1 MCWSQI
7 RLCPS
12 VLYTRDFTLYV
23 LRFSSFLNTLLW
35 LVYIPRCTD
44 DPVISCNMILG
55 AGYDEIRSSY
65 KRLALR
71 WHPDKHNNSEES
83 TKVGLSLHFA
93 IIQFWDILMYSSYC
107 LFNLLYQFLKKY
119 CIRASIWMFN
129 VDGFTVQ
136 CMCVY
141 DVNPFNSIVYET
153 IWSKYNS
160 CRKFTFENFI
170 GIPFVCSDSM
180 H

>member
-1 MCWSQI
+1 MHWSQI

-12 VLYTRDFTLYV
+12 VLYTRDFTLFG

-35 LVYIPRCTD
+35 LVYIARCTD
-44 DPVISCNMILG
+44 DLVISCNMFLG

-83 TKVGLSLHFA
+83 TKVRLSLHLA

-107 LFNLLYQFLKKY
+107 LFNLLLKNSDQFLKKY
-119 CIRASIWMFN
+119 CIRAYN
-129 VDGFTVQ
+129 YLDVQ
-136 CMCVY
+136 CGWFHSSVHVRLRC
-141 DVNPFNSIVYET
+141 
-153 IWSKYNS
+153 
-160 CRKFTFENFI
+160 
-170 GIPFVCSDSM
+170 
-180 H
+180 